1 MRGFTIDLITPTVLI
16 CSPHNTQRVI
26 PSSLN
31 QYRTSFIMSG
41 LFGLPKRSGKLK
53 TLNKF
58 DATFFGVHPKQAN
71 NMDPQLR
78 MLLEVTYEA
87 IVDSGKCTH

>member
-1 MRGFTIDLITPTVLI
+1 
-16 CSPHNTQRVI
+16 
-26 PSSLN
+26 
-31 QYRTSFIMSG
+31 MSG

-87 IVDSGKCTH
+87 IVDSGKYTHYYLILKQHLSKREEIIAIWFIFIYKVNLIEQNLKV